1 MVSALPPRYT
11 KTLVLPPAESQAAG
25 GFKWRDDDYFKSHGK
40 QYQAGWF
47 EEEMRKTKKIETL
60 ADLQAVGWTRK
71 SVPFA
76 GTTKF
81 DSNGRPMTQ
90 PARPLTDLGGRAQQS
105 TLLSSRSDA
114 SSRPSTVALGGLR
127 RRAPAVLDPMNG
139 GEFGGRNWPGSP
151 GQVGSPGQAMQ
162 RSTSSPAM
170 SSRSGAGRDI
180 YSGAHGDGRSLS
192 PAGNGGRAPRT
203 PTLALPG
210 KLLDTTN
217 EFYGSRAAEA
227 DAPPSDYRKQR
238 LLRTNS
244 DIWAL
249 GTLPKATA

>member
-11 KTLVLPPAESQAAG
+11 KSLVLPPADNQGAG
-25 GFKWRDDDYFKSHGK
+25 GYKWRDDDYFKVHGK

-81 DSNGRPMTQ
+81 DSNGRPMSQ
-90 PARPLTDLGGRAQQS
+90 PARPLADLAGRTQQS

-114 SSRPSTVALGGLR
+114 SARPNTVHELGGSR
-127 RRAPAVLDPMNG
+127 RRAPALLDPMPG

-151 GQVGSPGQAMQ
+151 GQAMN
-162 RSTSSPAM
+162 RSASSPAM
-170 SSRSGAGRDI
+170 SSRSNAGRDC
-180 YSGAHGDGRSLS
+180 YSGAHGDGTPIS
-192 PAGNGGRAPRT
+192 PAGRGGRAPRT
-203 PTLALPG
+203 PPLPIPG
-210 KLLDTTN
+210 KPLDTTN